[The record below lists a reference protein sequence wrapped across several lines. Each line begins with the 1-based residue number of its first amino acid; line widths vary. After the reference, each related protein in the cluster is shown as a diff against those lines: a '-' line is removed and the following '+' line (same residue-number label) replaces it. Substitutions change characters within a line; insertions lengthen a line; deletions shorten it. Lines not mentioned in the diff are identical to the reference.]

1 MPEWQLL
8 RAAVF
13 HPDPAQV
20 GRGRAE
26 PVPQWLTLPAWPI
39 MARSFGPIL
48 LTFAMRCP
56 RPVACLVIL
65 QILMLTA
72 CAPLYQA
79 GGGLSQG
86 EIPSLANGYPTLAP
100 LLRRVTPAVVN
111 VSVESKILPEE
122 HPFLRDPEFRRFL
135 ERFNLPFPE
144 GPADGSRQSV
154 GSGFIVDAQRGYV
167 LTNRHVIEDA
177 QSITVTLKD
186 RRSYRA
192 QLVGSDRTADIAVLR
207 TVPVPPGL
215 QALEFGNSD
224 ALEVG
229 DFVLAIGN
237 PFGIGQTVT
246 SGIVSALG
254 RQGIE
259 GETGDLIQTDAS
271 INPGNSGGPLV
282 NLGGQVVGINTALIG
297 PGGGNV
303 GIGFATPSNRVRSA
317 MYRVLR
323 GRR

>member
-1 MPEWQLL
+1 
-8 RAAVF
+8 
-13 HPDPAQV
+13 
-20 GRGRAE
+20 
-26 PVPQWLTLPAWPI
+26 
-39 MARSFGPIL
+39 
-48 LTFAMRCP
+48 MRCS
-56 RPVACLVIL
+56 RPVACLAIL

-72 CAPLYQA
+72 CAPFYQA
-79 GGGLSQG
+79 SGGLSQG
-86 EIPSLANGYPTLAP
+86 EIPYLASGYPTLAP

-144 GPADGSRQSV
+144 GPTDGSRQSV
-154 GSGFIVDAQRGYV
+154 GSGF
-167 LTNRHVIEDA
+167 IEDA

-192 QLVGSDRTADIAVLR
+192 KLVGSDRTADIAVLR
-207 TVPVPPGL
+207 IVPVPPGL

-323 GRR
+323 GRG